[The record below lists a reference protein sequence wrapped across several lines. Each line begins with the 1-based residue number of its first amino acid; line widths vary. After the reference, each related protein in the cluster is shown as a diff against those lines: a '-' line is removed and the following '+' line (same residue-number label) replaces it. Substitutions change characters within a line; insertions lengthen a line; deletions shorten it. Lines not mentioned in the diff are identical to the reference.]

1 MILGYFL
8 SLSGVWLYRKNVYTL
23 EMNTK
28 VLEVKRFIMFVI
40 YFKKLQ
46 HEEID
51 ETNMVQC

>member
-28 VLEVKRFIMFVI
+28 VLEVKCFMFVI

>member
-8 SLSGVWLYRKNVYTL
+8 SLSGIWLYRKNVYTL

-28 VLEVKRFIMFVI
+28 VLEVKCFIMFVI

-51 ETNMVQC
+51 ETNMAQC